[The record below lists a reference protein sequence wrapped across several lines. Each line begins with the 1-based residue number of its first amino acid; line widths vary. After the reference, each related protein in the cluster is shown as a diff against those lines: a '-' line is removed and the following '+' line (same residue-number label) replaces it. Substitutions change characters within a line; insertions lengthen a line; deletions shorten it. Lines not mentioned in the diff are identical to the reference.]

1 MALHLIK
8 LCVGCDS
15 IADLRQWQR
24 ERLAEMR
31 RKGEPARLHH
41 FTRMMPQRRDE
52 IVPGGSLYWV
62 IKGQVRVRQPIIAL
76 DARNDEEGRGF
87 CAIRL
92 AAKWVPVQPRRQRP
106 FQGWRY
112 LAAADAPPDL
122 TKGWRAAATEDEP
135 PPGMLAELRSLGL
148 L

>member
-1 MALHLIK
+1 MALNLIK

-24 ERLAEMR
+24 GRLAELR

-41 FTRMMPQRRDE
+41 FTRMMPQRRED
-52 IVPGGSLYWV
+52 ILGGGSLYWV
-62 IKGQVRVRQPIIAL
+62 IKGQVRVRQPIMAL
-76 DARNDEEGRGF
+76 DFRNDEDGRGF

-92 AAKWVPVQPRRQRP
+92 AAKLVPVLPRRQRP
-106 FQGWRY
+106 FQGWRS

-122 TKGWRAAATEDEP
+122 VKGQRVADDEP
-135 PPGMLAELRSLGL
+135 PPEMLAELRSLGL

>member
-1 MALHLIK
+1 
-8 LCVGCDS
+8 
-15 IADLRQWQR
+15 
-24 ERLAEMR
+24 MR

-62 IKGQVRVRQPIIAL
+62 IKGQVRVRQPIMSL
-76 DARNDEEGRGF
+76 EARNDEEGRGF

-122 TKGWRAAATEDEP
+122 TKGWRAAAAEDEP

>member
-15 IADLRQWQR
+15 IADLREWQR
-24 ERLAEMR
+24 GRLAELR
-31 RKGEPARLHH
+31 RKGEPARLYH
-41 FTRMMPQRRDE
+41 FTRMMPQRREE
-52 IVPGGSLYWV
+52 ILAGGSLYWV
-62 IKGQVRVRQPIIAL
+62 IKGQVRVRQPIAAL
-76 DARNDEEGRGF
+76 ESRNDEDGRGF

-92 AAKWVPVQPRRQRP
+92 AAKLVPVLPRRQRP

-122 TKGWRAAATEDEP
+122 AKGQAVAADEP
-135 PPGMLAELRSLGL
+135 PPEMLAELRSLGL